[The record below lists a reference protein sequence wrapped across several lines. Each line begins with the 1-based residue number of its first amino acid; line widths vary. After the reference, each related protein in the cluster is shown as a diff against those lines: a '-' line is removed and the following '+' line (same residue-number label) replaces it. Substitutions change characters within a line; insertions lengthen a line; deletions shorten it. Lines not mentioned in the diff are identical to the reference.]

1 MGVLQ
6 QLKMLQGLPQIAY
19 LGNLLRL
26 QDRLPKPE
34 MKCFTLLRNFISLLW
49 SNSLAC
55 MWTDILLSVLD
66 IAWEQGYVGHRLVI
80 YRVMN

>member
-1 MGVLQ
+1 M
-6 QLKMLQGLPQIAY
+6 KTLQGLPQIAY

-26 QDRLPKPE
+26 EDRLPKPQME
-34 MKCFTLLRNFISLLW
+34 RLTLFRNFISLFW

-55 MWTDILLSVLD
+55 VWADILLSVLD

-80 YRVMN
+80 YRVTN